1 MNSLGGFGAFGAFG
15 IGMMVFVIIIALG
28 IYLAIY
34 IPYLL
39 NMQNMLKE
47 CNHKSLQG
55 FNPSNVWLLLI
66 PLFSIVYQ
74 FILYNKNSEILQR
87 EYALRGRTKPG
98 DYSKSLGLTL
108 AILSVVSAIPDLPI
122 PLINGISSIAGLGSL
137 VIFIIYWVKM
147 AEYKNDLRKLPKESS
162 GSISSNPDLLD

>member
-1 MNSLGGFGAFGAFG
+1 MNSIGGIGALGAIG
-15 IGMMVFVIIIALG
+15 IGMFIFIFVIVIGII
-28 IYLAIY
+28 LAVY

-66 PLFSIVYQ
+66 PLFNIVYR
-74 FILYNKNSEILQR
+74 FIIYIKISEILQR
-87 EYALRGRTKPG
+87 EYSLRGNPKAG
-98 DYSKSLGLTL
+98 DYSKSLGLSL
-108 AILSVVSAIPDLPI
+108 AILAAISAIPDIPAPI
-122 PLINGISSIAGLGSL
+122 INGISGLATLGTI
-137 VIFIIYWVKM
+137 VVFIIYWVKL
-147 AEYKNDLRKLPKESS
+147 AEYKNELKKLPKDSS

>member
-1 MNSLGGFGAFGAFG
+1 MQNLGGFGALGAIG
-15 IGMMVFVIIIALG
+15 IGMLIVVLIIAIG
-28 IYLAIY
+28 IILAVY

-66 PLFSIVYQ
+66 PFFNIVYR
-74 FILYNKNSEILQR
+74 FIIYIKISEILQR
-87 EYALRGRTKPG
+87 EYALRGKTKPG

-108 AILSVVSAIPDLPI
+108 AILAAVSAIPDIPAPI
-122 PLINGISSIAGLGSL
+122 INGISGLATLGTI
-137 VIFIIYWVKM
+137 VVFIIYWVKL
-147 AEYKNDLRKLPKESS
+147 AEHKNNLRSLPKESS
-162 GSISSNPDLLD
+162 GSLSSNPDLLD